1 MRLCLAFYECNKSI
15 AFILQQ
21 IKISIL
27 KNIKTTIVV
36 VLFFI
41 SFITVNA
48 QNSDTA
54 LLQPVTLK
62 TATGEIFG
70 TLTIPAIK
78 ANRYPI
84 ALIIAGS
91 GPTDRDGN
99 NMSMKNNSLKMLAE
113 ALAKEGIASLRY
125 DKRGIGESRKS
136 GKSELELRFDD
147 YVNDAKG
154 WIDYL
159 ISNKQFSKVIVIGH
173 SEGSLIGMIA
183 AENKASFISVAG
195 AGRSADLILKEQ
207 LSAQPKQIKDTCFAI
222 IDSLKSGK
230 TVEKVNPLL
239 FSLFRPSVQPYMISW
254 FKHDPQIE
262 IKSIKNKSL
271 IIQGTKDIQVS
282 LTDAELLNKANLK
295 SKLLVIENMNH
306 IFKIVEGDRQAN
318 MATYNNPTLP
328 ISQKMVDGIVEFM
341 KMK

>member
-1 MRLCLAFYECNKSI
+1 MKNKLTAIVFFLVSC
-15 AFILQQ
+15 
-21 IKISIL
+21 
-27 KNIKTTIVV
+27 IVV
-36 VLFFI
+36 R
-41 SFITVNA
+41 A
-48 QNSDTA
+48 QNNDT
-54 LLQPVTLK
+54 LSTQSVILK

-70 TLTIPAIK
+70 TLTLPTNNNK
-78 ANRYPI
+78 KFPV

-113 ALAKEGIASLRY
+113 ALAKQGIASLRY
-125 DKRGIGESRKS
+125 DKRAVAESRKS
-136 GKSELELRFDD
+136 AKSELDLRFED
-147 YVNDAKG
+147 YINDAKG
-154 WIDYL
+154 WIDFL
-159 ISNKQFSKVIVIGH
+159 LAKNQFSKVIVIGH

-183 AENKASFISVAG
+183 VEERATFISIAG

-207 LSAQPKQIKDTCFAI
+207 LAAQPKQIKDTCFAI

-262 IKSIKNKSL
+262 IKNIKKKSL

-282 LTDAELLNKANLK
+282 LVDAELLNKANPK
-295 SKLLVIENMNH
+295 SKLLIIENMNH

-318 MATYNNPTLP
+318 IATYTNPTLP
-328 ISQKMVDGIVEFM
+328 ISQKMVEGIVEFI

>member
-1 MRLCLAFYECNKSI
+1 
-15 AFILQQ
+15 
-21 IKISIL
+21 L
-27 KNIKTTIVV
+27 KNKLTAIVFFLVSCLV
-36 VLFFI
+36 VR
-41 SFITVNA
+41 T
-48 QNSDTA
+48 QNNDT
-54 LLQPVTLK
+54 LSTQPVILK

-70 TLTIPAIK
+70 TLTLPTNTNNK
-78 ANRYPI
+78 VPV

-113 ALAKEGIASLRY
+113 ALSKQGIASLRY
-125 DKRGIGESRKS
+125 DKRAVAESRKS
-136 GKSELELRFDD
+136 AKSELDLRFED
-147 YVNDAKG
+147 YINDAKG
-154 WIDYL
+154 WIDFL
-159 ISNKQFSKVIVIGH
+159 LAKNQFSKVIVIGH

-183 AENKASFISVAG
+183 AEDRATFISIAG

-207 LSAQPKQIKDTCFAI
+207 LAAQPKQIKDTCFAI

-262 IKSIKNKSL
+262 IKNIKKKSL

-282 LTDAELLNKANLK
+282 LVDAELLSKANNK
-295 SKLLVIENMNH
+295 SQLLVVENMNH
-306 IFKIVEGDRQAN
+306 VLKIVEGDRKEN
-318 MATYNNPTLP
+318 MASYNNPTLP
-328 ISQKMVDGIVEFM
+328 ISQKMVDGIVEFIM
-341 KMK
+341 SK

>member
-1 MRLCLAFYECNKSI
+1 MKNKLTAIIFFLVSC
-15 AFILQQ
+15 
-21 IKISIL
+21 
-27 KNIKTTIVV
+27 IVV
-36 VLFFI
+36 H
-41 SFITVNA
+41 A
-48 QNSDTA
+48 QNNDT
-54 LLQPVTLK
+54 LSTQPIILK

-70 TLTIPAIK
+70 TLTLPTNNNK
-78 ANRYPI
+78 KGPV

-113 ALAKEGIASLRY
+113 ALSKQGIASLRY
-125 DKRGIGESRKS
+125 DKRGVAESRKS
-136 GKSELELRFDD
+136 GKSELDLRFDD

-230 TVEKVNPLL
+230 TVDKVNPLL
-239 FSLFRPSVQPYMISW
+239 FSIFRPSVQPYMVSW
-254 FKHDPQIE
+254 FKHDPQME
-262 IKSIKNKSL
+262 IKNIKKKSL

-282 LTDAELLNKANLK
+282 LTDAELLNKANPK

-328 ISQKMVDGIVEFM
+328 ISQKMVDGIVEFI

>member
-1 MRLCLAFYECNKSI
+1 
-15 AFILQQ
+15 
-21 IKISIL
+21 L
-27 KNIKTTIVV
+27 KNKLTAIVFFLVSCIVV
-36 VLFFI
+36 R
-41 SFITVNA
+41 A
-48 QNSDTA
+48 QNNDT
-54 LLQPVTLK
+54 LSTQSVILK

-70 TLTIPAIK
+70 TLTLPTNNNK
-78 ANRYPI
+78 KFPV

-113 ALAKEGIASLRY
+113 ALSKQGIASLRY
-125 DKRGIGESRKS
+125 DKRAVAESRKS
-136 GKSELELRFDD
+136 AKSELDLRFED
-147 YVNDAKG
+147 YINDAKG
-154 WIDYL
+154 WIDFL
-159 ISNKQFSKVIVIGH
+159 LAKNQFSKVIVIGH

-183 AENKASFISVAG
+183 VEERATFISIAG

-207 LSAQPKQIKDTCFAI
+207 LAAQPKQIKDTCFAI

-262 IKSIKNKSL
+262 IKNIKKKSL

-282 LTDAELLNKANLK
+282 LVDAELLNKANPK
-295 SKLLVIENMNH
+295 SKLLIIENMNH

-318 MATYNNPTLP
+318 IATYTNPTLP
-328 ISQKMVDGIVEFM
+328 ISQKMVEGIVEFI

>member
-1 MRLCLAFYECNKSI
+1 MKNKLTAIIFFLVSC
-15 AFILQQ
+15 
-21 IKISIL
+21 
-27 KNIKTTIVV
+27 IVV
-36 VLFFI
+36 H
-41 SFITVNA
+41 A
-48 QNSDTA
+48 QNNDT
-54 LLQPVTLK
+54 LSTQPIILK

-70 TLTIPAIK
+70 TLTLPTNNNK
-78 ANRYPI
+78 KGPV

-113 ALAKEGIASLRY
+113 ALSKQGIASLRY
-125 DKRGIGESRKS
+125 DKRGVAESRKS
-136 GKSELELRFDD
+136 GKSELDLRFDD

-230 TVEKVNPLL
+230 TVDKVNPLL
-239 FSLFRPSVQPYMISW
+239 FSLFRPSVQPYMVSW
-254 FKHDPQIE
+254 FKHDPQME
-262 IKSIKNKSL
+262 IKNIKKKSL

-282 LTDAELLNKANLK
+282 LTDAELLNKANPK

-328 ISQKMVDGIVEFM
+328 ISQKMIDGIIEFI

>member
-1 MRLCLAFYECNKSI
+1 
-15 AFILQQ
+15 
-21 IKISIL
+21 
-27 KNIKTTIVV
+27 
-36 VLFFI
+36 
-41 SFITVNA
+41 
-48 QNSDTA
+48 
-54 LLQPVTLK
+54 
-62 TATGEIFG
+62 
-70 TLTIPAIK
+70 
-78 ANRYPI
+78 
-84 ALIIAGS
+84 
-91 GPTDRDGN
+91 
-99 NMSMKNNSLKMLAE
+99 
-113 ALAKEGIASLRY
+113 LRY

-136 GKSELELRFDD
+136 GKSELDLRFDD

-159 ISNKQFSKVIVIGH
+159 LSNKQFSKVIVIGH

-183 AENKASFISVAG
+183 AENTASFISVAG

-239 FSLFRPSVQPYMISW
+239 FSLFRQSVQPYMISW
-254 FKHDPQIE
+254 FKYDPQIE
-262 IKSIKNKSL
+262 IKNIKKKSL
-271 IIQGTKDIQVS
+271 IIQGTKDIQVT
-282 LTDAELLNKANLK
+282 LTDAELLHKANPK

-318 MATYNNPTLP
+318 MATYNNPTMP
-328 ISQKMVDGIVEFM
+328 ISQKMIDGIVGFI

>member
-1 MRLCLAFYECNKSI
+1 
-15 AFILQQ
+15 
-21 IKISIL
+21 L
-27 KNIKTTIVV
+27 KNKLTAIVFFLVSCIVV
-36 VLFFI
+36 H
-41 SFITVNA
+41 S
-48 QNSDTA
+48 QNNDT
-54 LLQPVTLK
+54 LSTQPVTLK

-70 TLTIPAIK
+70 TLTLPIN
-78 ANRYPI
+78 ANKKVPV

-154 WIDYL
+154 WIEL
-159 ISNKQFSKVIVIGH
+159 LLSNKQFSKVIVIGH
-173 SEGSLIGMIA
+173 SEGSLIGMIS
-183 AENKASFISVAG
+183 AEDRASFISIAG

-207 LSAQPKQIKDTCFAI
+207 LAAQPKQIKDTCFAI

-262 IKSIKNKSL
+262 IKNIKKKSL
-271 IIQGTKDIQVS
+271 IIQGTKDIQVT
-282 LTDAELLNKANLK
+282 LTDAELLNKANPK

-318 MATYNNPTLP
+318 MATYNNPNLP
-328 ISQKMVDGIVEFM
+328 ISQKMVDGIVEFI

>member
-1 MRLCLAFYECNKSI
+1 M
-15 AFILQQ
+15 
-21 IKISIL
+21 
-27 KNIKTTIVV
+27 VH
-36 VLFFI
+36 
-41 SFITVNA
+41 A
-48 QNSDTA
+48 QNNDT
-54 LLQPVTLK
+54 LSTQPIILK

-70 TLTIPAIK
+70 TLTLPTNNNK
-78 ANRYPI
+78 KGPV

-113 ALAKEGIASLRY
+113 ALSKQGIASLRY
-125 DKRGIGESRKS
+125 DKRGVAESRKS
-136 GKSELELRFDD
+136 GKSELDLRFDD

-230 TVEKVNPLL
+230 TVDKVNPLL
-239 FSLFRPSVQPYMISW
+239 FSLFRPSVQPYMVSW
-254 FKHDPQIE
+254 FKHDPQME
-262 IKSIKNKSL
+262 IKNIKKKSL

-282 LTDAELLNKANLK
+282 LTDAELLNKANPK

-328 ISQKMVDGIVEFM
+328 ISQKMVDGIVEFI

>member
-1 MRLCLAFYECNKSI
+1 
-15 AFILQQ
+15 
-21 IKISIL
+21 L
-27 KNIKTTIVV
+27 KNKLTAIVFFLVSCIVV
-36 VLFFI
+36 R
-41 SFITVNA
+41 A
-48 QNSDTA
+48 QNNDT
-54 LLQPVTLK
+54 LSTQSVILK

-70 TLTIPAIK
+70 TLTLPTNNNK
-78 ANRYPI
+78 KFPV

-113 ALAKEGIASLRY
+113 ALAKQGIASLRY
-125 DKRGIGESRKS
+125 DKRAVAESRKS
-136 GKSELELRFDD
+136 AKSELDLRFED
-147 YVNDAKG
+147 YINDAKG
-154 WIDYL
+154 WIDFL
-159 ISNKQFSKVIVIGH
+159 LAKNQFSKVIVIGH

-183 AENKASFISVAG
+183 VEERATFISIAG

-207 LSAQPKQIKDTCFAI
+207 LAAQPKQIKDTCFAI

-262 IKSIKNKSL
+262 IKNIKKKSL

-282 LTDAELLNKANLK
+282 LVDAELLNKANPK
-295 SKLLVIENMNH
+295 SKLLIIENMNH

-318 MATYNNPTLP
+318 IATYTNPTLP
-328 ISQKMVDGIVEFM
+328 ISQKMVEGIVEFI

>member
-1 MRLCLAFYECNKSI
+1 MKNKLTAIVFFLVSC
-15 AFILQQ
+15 
-21 IKISIL
+21 
-27 KNIKTTIVV
+27 IVV
-36 VLFFI
+36 H
-41 SFITVNA
+41 A
-48 QNSDTA
+48 QNNDTQTI
-54 LLQPVTLK
+54 QPVTLK

-70 TLTIPAIK
+70 TLTLPTNINKKVPV
-78 ANRYPI
+78 

-136 GKSELELRFDD
+136 GKSELDLRFDD

-159 ISNKQFSKVIVIGH
+159 LSNKQFSKVIVIGH
-173 SEGSLIGMIA
+173 SEGSLIGMFA

-195 AGRSADLILKEQ
+195 AGRSADLVLKEQ

-254 FKHDPQIE
+254 LKHDPQIE
-262 IKSIKNKSL
+262 IKNIKKKSL
-271 IIQGTKDIQVS
+271 IIQGTKDIQVT
-282 LTDAELLNKANLK
+282 LTDAEFLNKANPK

-328 ISQKMVDGIVEFM
+328 IAQKMVDGIVGFI